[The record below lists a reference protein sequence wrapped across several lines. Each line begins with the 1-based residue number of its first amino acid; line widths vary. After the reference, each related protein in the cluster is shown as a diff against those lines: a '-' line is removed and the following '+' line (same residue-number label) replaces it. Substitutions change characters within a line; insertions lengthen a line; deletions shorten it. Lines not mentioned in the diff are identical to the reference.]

1 MARARHGRRRY
12 RSARSRSRA
21 AGTAGGRRLRGDA
34 GVRLG
39 AGPARTRRLLPGSG
53 WSPVSRVPPLRTTAP
68 AGRGVPATVRRVT
81 FAQPLGVGGILDA
94 AVALYR
100 RRFAGLVAVASA
112 VLLPAGV
119 AQAFLAAETGGIDLV
134 PLLDPASPSVPPG
147 FDRFLSLTLVSL
159 LVGTVA
165 SLLVQAACI
174 RIFAGEYGGRP
185 VGGPP
190 ALGAALRL
198 ALPVV
203 AAGLLVG
210 LGTGLGAFAFLVPGV
225 WLWASWYVAVPA
237 LVVEGTGPVAAL
249 GRSFRLVRP
258 RFWPVLGTALVPTVV
273 AALASYTAGTV
284 AALLVPGTGSS
295 AAVVSSAAATLA
307 AVLTVPFA
315 AAVATATY
323 VDLRVR
329 TEGPV
334 FDVSSVGLASPGST
348 SHPA

>member
-1 MARARHGRRRY
+1 
-12 RSARSRSRA
+12 
-21 AGTAGGRRLRGDA
+21 
-34 GVRLG
+34 
-39 AGPARTRRLLPGSG
+39 
-53 WSPVSRVPPLRTTAP
+53 
-68 AGRGVPATVRRVT
+68 VT
-81 FAQPLGVGGILDA
+81 FAQPVGVGGILDA
-94 AVALYR
+94 AVGLYR
-100 RRFAGLVAVASA
+100 RRFPGLVAVAA
-112 VLLPAGV
+112 VVLLPAGV
-119 AQAFLAAETGGIDLV
+119 AQALLAAETGGIDLA
-134 PLLDPASPSVPPG
+134 PLLDPVSPSVPPG

-174 RIFAGEYGGRP
+174 RIFAGEYESRP
-185 VGGPP
+185 VGGSA
-190 ALGAALRL
+190 ALGSALRL

-225 WLWASWYVAVPA
+225 WLWVSWYVAVPA
-237 LVVEGTGPVAAL
+237 LVVERTGPVAAL

-284 AALLVPGTGSS
+284 AALLVPGTGSP
-295 AAVVSSAAATLA
+295 AAVASSAAASLA
-307 AVLTVPFA
+307 AVLTVPFT
-315 AAVATATY
+315 AAVAAATY

-334 FDVSSVGLASPGST
+334 FDVSSVDLASPGGT
-348 SHPA
+348 PPPA